1 MALKSDR
8 EIFEIA
14 KETEHVTFQT
24 TTRKTQS
31 GYDLP
36 MVVHDR
42 LAFTPE
48 EYIRRYNTIQTAMAE
63 AELDALLVRGPENI
77 TYLSGY
83 ETPGY
88 YKYHCIVVPKVSIL
102 GETGALP
109 LNRMRNDNS
118 WAFIIT

>member
-1 MALKSDR
+1 MVLKSDR

-31 GYDLP
+31 GFDLP
-36 MVVHDR
+36 MIVHDR

-63 AELDALLVRGPENI
+63 AELDALLVRGPENN

-88 YKYHCIVVPKVSIL
+88 Y
-102 GETGALP
+102 
-109 LNRMRNDNS
+109 
-118 WAFIIT
+118 